1 MEIATREAITT
12 ALDKAIA
19 ETGQAEFQR
28 LCEGLTDV
36 QVLEK
41 TYSALCSLKGLRGGE
56 MPEYDEWDALFY
68 VLWYQ
73 PEHINLAYTLAQRR
87 LEQDQASIQQSG
99 GLEVSDF
106 GCGALAM
113 QFGLALA
120 TAATLE
126 AGQYPPALT
135 VTSSDASQPML
146 LLGRKLWDKFI
157 REITIGGYP
166 SLARVQRA
174 CGPLRFALPSG
185 WTETPAWVHYS
196 SLSKHASI
204 LKNNRWLTALH
215 VAYEDIHIEVTR
227 ELNDRVSKEK
237 PSQILVTAQPEAF
250 RWAFV
255 PDETTY
261 SHSKDN
267 LRENDLAFEGEFQKT
282 SKFRKQLFVD
292 HVENIPNALSE
303 DAMTFVRNYLTSRPT
318 GWVTSSTFQSSCA
331 VYSRK

>member
-1 MEIATREAITT
+1 MAT
-12 ALDKAIA
+12 A
-19 ETGQAEFQR
+19 EKEFRR
-28 LCEGLTDV
+28 LCKGMAPEQIAKEIFGTLRSLEGL
-36 QVLEK
+36 Q
-41 TYSALCSLKGLRGGE
+41 SGE

-106 GCGALAM
+106 GYGALAL
-113 QFGLALA
+113 QFGFALA

-126 AGQYPPALT
+126 ADQYPPALT
-135 VTSSDASQPML
+135 VTSSDANQPML

-174 CGPLRFALPSG
+174 CGALRFALPSG
-185 WTETPAWVHYS
+185 WTETPACVHYS

-215 VAYEDIHIEVTR
+215 VAYEDFHIEVTR

-261 SHSKDN
+261 SRSKDN

-282 SKFRKQLFVD
+282 SEFRKQLFVD

-303 DAMTFVRNYLTSRPT
+303 DSMAFVSNYLTSRPT
-318 GWVTSSTFQSSCA
+318 GWVTSSTFKSSCST
-331 VYSRK
+331 YSRK